1 MKALICTLGTAFLAL
16 CGQASQAAPDEELLG
31 KSSGYPVAPK
41 LGQAF
46 QEPYRV
52 GSFSAMDSLSP
63 HCTLAPSAQP
73 LPLPKAAREPAFRY
87 QYEGKTLS
95 LDDYM
100 QRQRATALL
109 VLKDGEIVA
118 ERSNYGRQPEQRL
131 LSNSMAKTIVALAM
145 GKALEEGR
153 VRSLEDTAADYEP
166 KLAGTLY
173 GQTKLI
179 NLMRMASGAQ
189 FVEDY
194 SGHDDLARF
203 NLVTRKQGSAAG
215 AQAITVRSAPE
226 GSVFNYASAETL
238 MLGLVLRAA
247 TGQSLCRY
255 VSDKIWQPMGAESG
269 ATWLINPVDQTEQ
282 AAGNFNATVRDYARL
297 GWLMANDGQ
306 RDGQSVVPR
315 DYLLN
320 MTDASRQ
327 PEGFRPGHMQYK
339 GSTYMGYGLQTWL
352 LPGSTRRFVLL
363 GIYGQAIMVD
373 PALKLVVVHMAVA
386 KDASGDASG
395 THMGVERNAL
405 WRGIVAR
412 YGNW

>member
-1 MKALICTLGTAFLAL
+1 MKTLICTLGTVFLAL
-16 CGQASQAAPDEELLG
+16 FGQASQAAPDEEPLG
-31 KSSGYPVAPK
+31 KSSAYPVAPR
-41 LGQAF
+41 LAQAF
-46 QEPYRV
+46 QERYRV

-63 HCTLAPSAQP
+63 HCTLAPAAQP
-73 LPLPKAAREPAFRY
+73 LPLPKAASEPAFRY
-87 QYEGKTLS
+87 QYDGKTLS

-100 QRQRATALL
+100 QRQRATAVL

-118 ERSNYGRQPEQRL
+118 ERSNYGRLPEHRL

-153 VRSLEDTAADYEP
+153 IRSLEDTAADYEP

-173 GQTKLI
+173 GQTRLI

-247 TGQSLCRY
+247 TDQSLCRY

-315 DYLLN
+315 DYLLK

-327 PEGFRPGHMQYK
+327 PEAFRPGRMQNK

-395 THMGVERNAL
+395 SHMGAERNAL